1 MKRWLLTSLVLAF
14 AGLGYKCAGGSKRAA
29 SLTNNNASTS
39 VEAQSSSDLK
49 RKADLQNRYQDML
62 DEIKRESLKSKM
74 NNLREEGLSDS
85 EAEIRI
91 WIGFG
96 LAYPRCFILRYSNGN
111 PTAFYLAPK
120 PNGTKAATDSSGE
133 VLIAKT
139 VLNAPASGWEEFNR
153 FLKEEGID
161 YPLRLSLDE
170 SQISDPDAESMVV
183 EVRSGTRYS
192 MVFFS
197 LHADSQDGRK
207 ALEVCRRIE
216 REFKVRMGCGDIPSS
231 S

>member
-14 AGLGYKCAGGSKRAA
+14 ASLGYRCAGGSKRVA
-29 SLTNNNASTS
+29 SLSNNNASTS

-49 RKADLQNRYQDML
+49 RKTDLQNRYQDML

-85 EAEIRI
+85 ETEIRI

-111 PTAFYLAPK
+111 PTAFYLAPT
-120 PNGTKAATDSSGE
+120 PNRGKAATDSSGE
-133 VLIAKT
+133 VLMAKN

-153 FLKEEGID
+153 FLKEQGID
-161 YPLRLSLDE
+161 SPLRISLDE
-170 SQISDPDAESMVV
+170 YQLFDPDAESMVV
-183 EVRSGTRYS
+183 EVKSGTRYS
-192 MVFFS
+192 MAFLS
-197 LHADSQDGRK
+197 LDRDSENGRK
-207 ALEVCRRIE
+207 ALEVCKRME
-216 REFKVRMGCGDIPSS
+216 REFNVHMGCGGSTSQP
-231 S
+231 